1 MQPGPPPVLRVGN
14 AELGLKR
21 RQDPSMAARRE
32 TRCKTMRILWLLLV
46 LLQLHHA
53 HSASKGVT
61 ASLKAKWPQ
70 TPLLLETSEFISESG
85 DERFWQFVDT
95 VKELTVY
102 KQGESVRSYYNLI
115 VRKASQFLSGL
126 QVSLLKLALSLR
138 AYSPAVHA
146 FQQIASDEPP
156 PEACSAF
163 VSVHGQHACSTKEM
177 KKLLKAA
184 AGRPKPYLYKND
196 HKYPGANG
204 TDLPVVILYAEIGTK
219 KFNTFHK
226 VLSERAEE
234 GKLVY
239 VLRHFVADTKKQ
251 NMLLSGYGVE
261 LAIKSTE
268 YKAVDDTQ
276 VKDAKSSTTYEED
289 DTDEVQGFLFGKL
302 KESHP
307 ELREQLGELKRHLLE
322 STNDMAP
329 LKVWELQDLSFQAAA
344 RIMSVPKFDAL
355 KLMRDLSQNFPSR
368 ARSLTRVAVNQD
380 MRKEIEENQKRLSET
395 LGIHPGDAS
404 LFINGI
410 HIDLDLHNP
419 FSILDVIRG
428 EAKLLEGLHNLG
440 IRGTSMSKFLR
451 LPVTTV
457 EDSYALDIRHS
468 AIMWINDIERDSTYR
483 DWPSSLQELLRAT
496 FPGVIRQIRRNFFNL
511 VLFLDPVQEDSI
523 ELVKLAELF
532 YKHKIPLRIGF
543 VFVVNT
549 DDKVDGNE
557 DAGVAF
563 FRVLNYIAEEYDMT
577 QAFLSMVSMYNRV
590 DVGDS
595 LSVHAVTAYLKK
607 KFPKANADRIL
618 GEDSDYDDKRK
629 AGGVFYRKSGLGAL
643 PVALFNG
650 VLLSSEEMD
659 PDELETILLQRIMD
673 TTNFF
678 QRAVFM
684 GQISEGMDVVDFL
697 MDQANVV
704 PRINPV
710 VLSPDRRYLDFTASP
725 VADDWDDSTMFSFLD
740 SKDKTAVVS
749 KRMKY
754 LTKHEEEMVYGVTIW
769 IIADIEQAPGRQML
783 LNALKHMKSS
793 SSSSRVGVINNP
805 SSEPTE
811 DNSSLYRAIWAS
823 FLTQTTKNTL
833 DFTLK
838 LLKEE
843 TVQLLTRGTKIKDL
857 LLQGMDQ
864 DAFEKKFNT
873 LEVNFLHS
881 QQRFCQEVMKLK
893 AGQRA
898 VVSNGR
904 ILGPFAEEEDFSVDD
919 FYLLEKITLSTSAE
933 KIKAKV
939 KQMNLTPKKACDL
952 IMKVDALLAA
962 APKGEPRKDI
972 RFMKDKHSVLH
983 LAPREDEVFYDA
995 VAVVDPLTRE
1005 AQKLAPL
1012 LIVLGQVV
1020 NMRVQVF
1027 MNCRAKLSEMP
1038 LKSFYRFV
1046 MEAEVSFLGNDTM
1059 SPGPVARFTEI
1070 PESPLLT
1077 LNMITP
1083 ESWMVEAVR
1092 SQHDLDNI
1100 HLQEVSGVVNAEY
1113 ELEYLLLEGHCFD
1126 LSTGQPPRGLQFTL
1140 GMKQDPLMQDTIVM
1154 ANLGYFQLKANP
1166 GAWILRL
1173 RKGRSEDIYQI
1184 QAHDGTDS
1192 PPDAGDVIVVLNSF
1206 HSKIIKV
1213 RVQKKPD
1220 KLNEDLL
1227 SETTESKGLWD
1238 SITSVWSTL
1247 ERSLTGG
1254 SSVEEAEKK
1263 KEDVLNIF
1271 SVASGHLYER
1281 FLRIMMLSVLQ
1292 HTKTPVKFWFLK
1304 NYLSPS
1310 FKEFIPYM
1318 AEAYG
1323 FQYEL
1328 VQYKWP
1334 RWLHQQTEKQRII
1347 WGYKILFLDVLFPLA
1362 VDKIIFVDA
1371 DQIVRA
1377 DLKELRDLDLEGAPY
1392 GYTPFCDS
1400 RREMEGY
1407 RFWKMGY
1414 WASHLGHRKY
1424 HISALYVVDLKKFRK
1439 IAAGDRLRG
1448 QYQALSQDPNSL
1460 SNLDQDLP
1468 NNMIHQV
1475 AIKSLPQEWLWCET
1489 WCDDASKPTAK
1500 TIDLCNN
1507 PKTKE
1512 PKLSAA
1518 VRIVPEWSSYDNKI
1532 KQLLKRVQ
1540 NQKGDASHTGP
1551 SPSPAQSAD
1560 TQQRDEL

>member
-1 MQPGPPPVLRVGN
+1 MYL
-14 AELGLKR
+14 LF
-21 RQDPSMAARRE
+21 
-32 TRCKTMRILWLLLV
+32 CKSC
-46 LLQLHHA
+46 QFFH
-53 HSASKGVT
+53 
-61 ASLKAKWPQ
+61 
-70 TPLLLETSEFISESG
+70 SEFIRED
-85 DERFWQFVDT
+85 DEEKFWKFVDT

-102 KQGESVRSYYNLI
+102 KNGESVRSYYNLI
-115 VRKASQFLSGL
+115 IKKAGQFLTDL
-126 QVSLLKLALSLR
+126 QVNLLKLSLSLR

-146 FQQIASDEPP
+146 FQQIARDEPP
-156 PEACSAF
+156 PDGCAAF
-163 VSVHGQHACSTKEM
+163 VVVHGQNACSTKDM
-177 KKLLKAA
+177 KKLLKTA
-184 AGRPKPYLYKND
+184 AGRPRPYLYKSD
-196 HKYPGANG
+196 HQYPGVNG
-204 TDLPVVILYAEIGTK
+204 TDLPVAVLYAEIGTK
-219 KFNTFHK
+219 EFNTFHK
-226 VLSERAEE
+226 VLSERAQD
-234 GKLVY
+234 GKLIY
-239 VLRHFVADTKKQ
+239 VLRHFEQKNEK
-251 NMLLSGYGVE
+251 MLLSGYGVE

-276 VKDAKSSTTYEED
+276 VKGIIQCQIAFCVT
-289 DTDEVQGFLFGKL
+289 EVK
-302 KESHP
+302 SHP
-307 ELREQLGELKRHLLE
+307 ELQEELGELRKHLLE
-322 STNDMAP
+322 STNDMTP
-329 LKVWELQDLSFQAAA
+329 LKVWELQDLSFQAASL
-344 RIMSVPKFDAL
+344 IMTVSKFDSL
-355 KLMRDLSQNFPSR
+355 KLMQDLSQNFPSR

-380 MRKEIEENQKRLSET
+380 MKKEIEENQKRLSESM
-395 LGIHPGDAS
+395 GIHPGDAG

-410 HIDLDLHNP
+410 HVDLDLHNP
-419 FSILDVIRG
+419 FSILDILRT
-428 EAKLLEGLHNLG
+428 EAKILQGLHNLG
-440 IRGTSMSKFLR
+440 IRGSSISKFLH
-451 LPVTTV
+451 LPSSTTL
-457 EDSYALDIRHS
+457 EDGYALDIRHTS
-468 AIMWINDIERDSTYR
+468 IMWVNDIEKDSMYR
-483 DWPSSLQELLRAT
+483 HWPSSLQELLRAT
-496 FPGVIRQIRRNFFNL
+496 FPGVIRQIRRNFYNL
-511 VLFLDPVQEDSI
+511 VLFLDPVQEESI

-532 YKHKIPLRIGF
+532 YKHNIPLRIGF
-543 VFVVNT
+543 VLVVSA
-549 DDKVDGNE
+549 DDKVDGYL
-557 DAGVAF
+557 DAGVAL
-563 FRVLNYIAEEYDMT
+563 FRLLNYISEEYDEA
-577 QAFLSMVSMYNRV
+577 QAFTSMVSV
-590 DVGDS
+590 KVGET
-595 LSVHAVTAYLKK
+595 LSVDTVTAYLKK
-607 KFPKANADRIL
+607 KFPKANAARIL
-618 GEDSDYDDKRK
+618 GVDSSYDDNRK
-629 AGGVFYRKSGLGAL
+629 AGGGFYRKSGLGAL
-643 PVALFNG
+643 PVGLFNG
-650 VLLSSEEMD
+650 VPLSSEEMD
-659 PDELETILLQRIMD
+659 PEELETVLLQKIME

-678 QRAVFM
+678 QRAAFM
-684 GQISEGMDVVDFL
+684 ITESVDVVDFL
-697 MDQANVV
+697 MEQANVV
-704 PRINPV
+704 PRINPLI
-710 VLSPDRRYLDFTASP
+710 LSSERRYLDFTSSP
-725 VADDWDDSTMFSFLD
+725 VADDWDDTTVFSYLD
-740 SKDKTAVVS
+740 SRDKTAVVS

-754 LTKHEEEMVYGVTIW
+754 FIRDGEAWTVW
-769 IIADIEQAPGRQML
+769 IVADIEQPPGRQL
-783 LNALKHMKSS
+783 LRNALKHMKSS
-793 SSSSRVGVINNP
+793 SSSCRVGVINNP
-805 SSEPTE
+805 SGKPTE

-823 FLTQTTKNTL
+823 LLTQSSKNTL

-843 TVQLLTRGTKIKDL
+843 NVELLKQGTKIKHL
-857 LLQGMDQ
+857 LKQGMGH

-873 LEVNFLHS
+873 MEVDFLHS
-881 QQRFCQEVMKLK
+881 QQKYCKEVLKLK

-904 ILGPFAEEEDFSVDD
+904 ILSLLDEEEEFSVED
-919 FYLLEKITLSTSAE
+919 FHLLEKITLRTSAE
-933 KIKAKV
+933 KIKSKI
-939 KQMNLTPKKACDL
+939 KQMNLNAEKANDL
-952 IMKVDALLAA
+952 IMKVDALLTSS
-962 APKGEPRKDI
+962 PKGEARKDVKLL
-972 RFMKDKHSVLH
+972 KDKHSVLQ
-983 LAPREDEVFYDA
+983 LAQREDEVFYDV
-995 VAVVDPLTRE
+995 VAIVDPLTRD

-1012 LIVLGQVV
+1012 LVVLGQVV
-1020 NMRVQVF
+1020 NMKVQVF

-1038 LKSFYRFV
+1038 LKSFYQYV
-1046 MEAEVSFLGNDTM
+1046 LEPDVSFFGNNSL

-1083 ESWMVEAVR
+1083 ESWMVEAV
-1092 SQHDLDNI
+1092 SSPYDLDNI
-1100 HLQEVSGVVNAEY
+1100 HLQEISGVVNAEY

-1140 GMKQDPLMQDTIVM
+1140 GMRQEPLMHDTIVM

-1173 RKGRSEDIYQI
+1173 REGRSEDLYQI

-1192 PPDAGDVIVVLNSF
+1192 PLDAGDVIVVLNSF

-1227 SETTESKGLWD
+1227 SEGTESKGLWD
-1238 SITSVWSTL
+1238 SITSVD
-1247 ERSLTGG
+1247 EDD
-1254 SSVEEAEKK
+1254 KK
-1263 KEDVLNIF
+1263 KDVLNIF

-1310 FKEFIPYM
+1310 FKDTISHM
-1318 AEAYG
+1318 AKAYG

-1377 DLKELRDLDLEGAPY
+1377 DIKELGDLDLEGAPY

-1400 RREMEGY
+1400 RKEMEGY
-1407 RFWKMGY
+1407 RFWKTGY
-1414 WASHLGHRKY
+1414 WASHLGQRKY

-1489 WCDDASKPTAK
+1489 WCDDRSKAAAK

-1518 VRIVPEWSSYDNKI
+1518 VRIVPEWSKYDNEI
-1532 KQLLKRVQ
+1532 KQFLKQVKEKITEGRLSSSPSSPQ
-1540 NQKGDASHTGP
+1540 HTGK
-1551 SPSPAQSAD
+1551 
-1560 TQQRDEL
+1560 T

>member
-1 MQPGPPPVLRVGN
+1 
-14 AELGLKR
+14 
-21 RQDPSMAARRE
+21 
-32 TRCKTMRILWLLLV
+32 
-46 LLQLHHA
+46 
-53 HSASKGVT
+53 
-61 ASLKAKWPQ
+61 
-70 TPLLLETSEFISESG
+70 
-85 DERFWQFVDT
+85 
-95 VKELTVY
+95 
-102 KQGESVRSYYNLI
+102 YNLI
-115 VRKASQFLSGL
+115 VKKAGQFLTDL
-126 QVSLLKLALSLR
+126 QVNLLKLSLSLR

-156 PEACSAF
+156 PDGCTAF
-163 VSVHGQHACSTKEM
+163 VVVHGQNACSTKDM
-177 KKLLKAA
+177 KKLLKTAA
-184 AGRPKPYLYKND
+184 SRPRPYLYKSD
-196 HKYPGANG
+196 HQYPGVNG
-204 TDLPVVILYAEIGTK
+204 TDLPVAVLYAEIGTK
-219 KFNTFHK
+219 EFNTFHK
-226 VLSERAEE
+226 VLSERAQE

-239 VLRHFVADTKKQ
+239 VLRHFVSETKNEK
-251 NMLLSGYGVE
+251 MLLSGYGVE

-276 VKDAKSSTTYEED
+276 VKVTTDNED
-289 DTDEVQGFLFGKL
+289 ENDEVQGFLFGKL
-302 KESHP
+302 KKSHP
-307 ELREQLGELKRHLLE
+307 DLQEELGELRKHLLE
-322 STNDMAP
+322 STNDMTP
-329 LKVWELQDLSFQAAA
+329 LKVWELQDLSFQAAS
-344 RIMSVPKFDAL
+344 RIMTVPKFDSL
-355 KLMRDLSQNFPSR
+355 KLMQDLSQNFPSK

-380 MRKEIEENQKRLSET
+380 MRKEIEDNQKSM
-395 LGIHPGDAS
+395 GIQPGDAG

-410 HIDLDLHNP
+410 HVDLDIHNA
-419 FSILDVIRG
+419 FSILDILRT
-428 EAKLLEGLHNLG
+428 EAKILEGLHNLG
-440 IRGTSMSKFLR
+440 IKGSSVSKFLH
-451 LPVTTV
+451 LPSSTTV

-468 AIMWINDIERDSTYR
+468 SIMWANDIEKDSMYR
-483 DWPSSLQELLRAT
+483 HWPSSVQELLRAT
-496 FPGVIRQIRRNFFNL
+496 FPGVIRQIRRNFYNL
-511 VLFLDPVQEDSI
+511 VSQLLCAHYLICIYVS
-523 ELVKLAELF
+523 VS
-532 YKHKIPLRIGF
+532 LRIGF
-543 VFVVNT
+543 VLVVSA
-549 DDKVDGNE
+549 DDKVDGYL
-557 DAGVAF
+557 DAGVAL
-563 FRVLNYIAEEYDMT
+563 FRLLNYISEEYDEA
-577 QAFLSMVSMYNRV
+577 QAFTSMVSVYNRV
-590 DVGDS
+590 EVGET
-595 LSVHAVTAYLKK
+595 LSVDTVTAYLKK
-607 KFPKANADRIL
+607 KFKKANADRIL
-618 GEDSDYDDKRK
+618 GVDSSYDENRK
-629 AGGVFYRKSGLGAL
+629 VMLLHSSTSGLGAL
-643 PVALFNG
+643 PVGLFNG
-650 VLLSSEEMD
+650 IPLSSEEMD
-659 PDELETILLQRIMD
+659 PEELETVLLQKIME

-684 GQISEGMDVVDFL
+684 GQITESVDVVDFL
-697 MDQANVV
+697 MEQANVV
-704 PRINPV
+704 PRINPLI
-710 VLSPDRRYLDFTASP
+710 LSSERRYLDFTSSP
-725 VADDWDDSTMFSFLD
+725 GITFFTSSV
-740 SKDKTAVVS
+740 
-749 KRMKY
+749 
-754 LTKHEEEMVYGVTIW
+754 EEEVLYGVTMW
-769 IIADIEQAPGRQML
+769 IVADIEQPSGRQL
-783 LNALKHMKSS
+783 LRNALKHMKSS
-793 SSSSRVGVINNP
+793 SSNCRVGVINNP
-805 SSEPTE
+805 SGKPTE
-811 DNSSLYRAIWAS
+811 DNSALYRAVWAS
-823 FLTQTTKNTL
+823 LLTQSSKNML
-833 DFTLK
+833 DFSLK

-843 TVQLLTRGTKIKDL
+843 NVELLKQDSKDPVCIL
-857 LLQGMDQ
+857 YIYIGMDH

-873 LEVNFLHS
+873 MEVDFLHS
-881 QQRFCQEVMKLK
+881 QQKYCKEVLKLK

-904 ILGPFAEEEDFSVDD
+904 VLSLLDEEEEFSVED
-919 FYLLEKITLSTSAE
+919 FHLLEKITLRTSAE
-933 KIKAKV
+933 KIKSKI
-939 KQMNLTPKKACDL
+939 KQMNLNAQKYALFLLVTPN
-952 IMKVDALLAA
+952 
-962 APKGEPRKDI
+962 
-972 RFMKDKHSVLH
+972 
-983 LAPREDEVFYDA
+983 EVFYDV
-995 VAVVDPLTRE
+995 VAIVDPLTRD

-1012 LIVLGQVV
+1012 LVVLGQVV
-1020 NMRVQVF
+1020 NMKVQVF

-1038 LKSFYRFV
+1038 LKSFYQYVLEPDVTF
-1046 MEAEVSFLGNDTM
+1046 FGNNSL

-1092 SQHDLDNI
+1092 SPYDLDNI

-1140 GMKQDPLMQDTIVM
+1140 GMRQEPLMHDTIVM

-1173 RKGRSEDIYQI
+1173 REGRSEDIYQI

-1192 PPDAGDVIVVLNSF
+1192 PVDAGDVIVVLNSF

-1227 SETTESKGLWD
+1227 SEGTESKGLWD
-1238 SITSVWSTL
+1238 SITSVD
-1247 ERSLTGG
+1247 GDD
-1254 SSVEEAEKK
+1254 KK
-1263 KEDVLNIF
+1263 KDVLNIF

-1281 FLRIMMLSVLQ
+1281 FLRIMTLSVLQ

-1310 FKEFIPYM
+1310 FKDTISHM
-1318 AEAYG
+1318 AKAYG

-1400 RREMEGY
+1400 RKEMEGY
-1407 RFWKMGY
+1407 RFWKTGY
-1414 WASHLGHRKY
+1414 WASHLAHRKY

-1489 WCDDASKPTAK
+1489 WCDDNSKTTAK

-1518 VRIVPEWSSYDNKI
+1518 VRIVPEWSKYDNEI
-1532 KQLLKRVQ
+1532 KQFLTRVKE
-1540 NQKGDASHTGP
+1540 QKEEITEGRSSSSTQHTGK
-1551 SPSPAQSAD
+1551 
-1560 TQQRDEL
+1560 T

>member
-1 MQPGPPPVLRVGN
+1 IM
-14 AELGLKR
+14 K
-21 RQDPSMAARRE
+21 
-32 TRCKTMRILWLLLV
+32 ILWLLLI
-46 LLQLHHA
+46 LTQFHHA

-70 TPLLLETSEFISESG
+70 TPLLLETSEFICESG
-85 DERFWQFVDT
+85 EEKFWPFVDT
-95 VKELTVY
+95 
-102 KQGESVRSYYNLI
+102 QIFIHPSESVRSYYNLI
-115 VRKASQFLSGL
+115 VKKAGQFLTDL
-126 QVSLLKLALSLR
+126 QVSLLKLSLSLR
-138 AYSPAVHA
+138 AYSPTVHT
-146 FQQIASDEPP
+146 FLQIASDEPP

-163 VSVHGQHACSTKEM
+163 VSVHGQLTCSTKDM
-177 KKLLKAA
+177 KKLLKTAT
-184 AGRPKPYLYKND
+184 GRPKPYLYKND

-204 TDLPVVILYAEIGTK
+204 TDLPVVILYAKIGTK

-234 GKLVY
+234 GKLIY
-239 VLRHFVADTKKQ
+239 VLRHYVAEPKKQ
-251 NMLLSGYGVE
+251 NILLSGYGVE

-276 VKDAKSSTTYEED
+276 VKGTYYSKSSTTDEED

-302 KESHP
+302 KKSYP
-307 ELREQLGELKRHLLE
+307 DLQGQLGDLRRHLLE

-344 RIMSVPKFDAL
+344 RIMSVPKFDSL

-368 ARSLTRVAVNQD
+368 
-380 MRKEIEENQKRLSET
+380 RLSESM
-395 LGIHPGDAS
+395 GIHPGDSS

-410 HIDLDLHNP
+410 HIDLDLHNA
-419 FSILDVIRG
+419 FSILDIIRG

-451 LPVTTV
+451 MPVTTV
-457 EDSYALDIRHS
+457 EESYALDIRHS
-468 AIMWINDIERDSTYR
+468 AIMWINDIESDSTYR
-483 DWPSSLQELLRAT
+483 TWPSSLQELLRAT

-511 VLFLDPVQEDSI
+511 VLFFDPAQEESI

-549 DDKVDGNE
+549 EDKVNGFE

-563 FRVLNYIAEEYDMT
+563 FRLWNYIAEEYDVT
-577 QAFLSMVSMYNRV
+577 QAFLSMMYNRV

-595 LSVHAVTAYLKK
+595 LSVETVTAYLKK
-607 KFPKANADRIL
+607 KFPKANTAKIL
-618 GEDSDYDDKRK
+618 GVESSYDDKRK
-629 AGGVFYRKSGLGAL
+629 AGAVFYRKSGLGAL

-650 VLLSSEEMD
+650 IPLSSEEMD

-684 GQISEGMDVVDFL
+684 GQISEGLDVVDFL
-697 MDQANVV
+697 MEQSNVV

-710 VLSPDRRYLDFTASP
+710 ILSPERRYLDFTASP

-754 LTKHEEEMVYGVTIW
+754 LTKHGECISCT
-769 IIADIEQAPGRQML
+769 QAQT
-783 LNALKHMKSS
+783 KSFVS
-793 SSSSRVGVINNP
+793 NSRVGVINNP
-805 SSEPTE
+805 GGTPSE
-811 DNSSLYRAIWAS
+811 DNSSLYKAIWAS
-823 FLTQTTKNTL
+823 FLTQTSKNTL

-838 LLKEE
+838 LLKED
-843 TVQLLTRGTKIKDL
+843 T
-857 LLQGMDQ
+857 
-864 DAFEKKFNT
+864 KFNT
-873 LEVNFLHS
+873 LEVDFLRS
-881 QQRFCQEVMKLK
+881 QQRFCQEVLKLK

-904 ILGPFAEEEDFSVDD
+904 ILGPFTEDEEFSADD
-919 FYLLEKITLSTSAE
+919 FHLLEKITLSTSAE

-939 KQMNLTPKKACDL
+939 KQMNLAPKNSDL
-952 IMKVDALLAA
+952 IMKVDALLSA
-962 APKGEPRKDI
+962 APKGEARKDI
-972 RFMKDKHSVLH
+972 KFVKDKHSVLH
-983 LAPREDEVFYDA
+983 LAAREDEVFYDV
-995 VAVVDPLTRE
+995 VAIVDPLTRD

-1012 LIVLGQVV
+1012 LSVINVSYKRNTHCISCV
-1020 NMRVQVF
+1020 
-1027 MNCRAKLSEMP
+1027 AKYTLSF
-1038 LKSFYRFV
+1038 LQCVSGSFYRFV

-1059 SPGPVARFTEI
+1059 STGPVARFTEI

-1092 SQHDLDNI
+1092 SPHDLDNI

-1126 LSTGQPPRGLQFTL
+1126 MSSGQPPRGLQFTL

-1192 PPDAGDVIVVLNSF
+1192 PADAEDVIVVLNSF

-1227 SETTESKGLWD
+1227 SEATESKGLWD
-1238 SITSVWSTL
+1238 SITS
-1247 ERSLTGG
+1247 LTGS
-1254 SSVEEAEKK
+1254 SSVEEGDKK

-1281 FLRIMMLSVLQ
+1281 FLRIMMLSVLR

-1310 FKEFIPYM
+1310 FKETIPHM

-1347 WGYKILFLDVLFPLA
+1347 WGHKILFLDVLFPLA

-1377 DLKELRDLDLEGAPY
+1377 DLKELRELDLEGAPY

-1407 RFWKMGY
+1407 RFWKTGY
-1414 WASHLGHRKY
+1414 WASHLAHRKY

-1489 WCDDASKPTAK
+1489 WCDDSSKPTAK

-1518 VRIVPEWSSYDNKI
+1518 VRIVPEWTSYDSEI

-1540 NQKGDASHTGP
+1540 EQKPEASNTGP
-1551 SPSPAQSAD
+1551 SQ
-1560 TQQRDEL
+1560 TQTKHTGECFFFIYFSSQVIYTMITWGEGCTYIL

>member
-1 MQPGPPPVLRVGN
+1 MRVVFVV
-14 AELGLKR
+14 
-21 RQDPSMAARRE
+21 
-32 TRCKTMRILWLLLV
+32 LV
-46 LLQLHHA
+46 LLRVQHV
-53 HSASKGVT
+53 HSASKGVV
-61 ASLKAKWPQ
+61 ASLQAKWSM
-70 TPLLLETSEFISESG
+70 TPLLLETSEFIREDG
-85 DERFWQFVDT
+85 EEKFWQFVDT

-102 KQGESVRSYYNLI
+102 KNGESVRSYYDLTI
-115 VRKASQFLSGL
+115 KKAGQFLTDL
-126 QVSLLKLALSLR
+126 QVNLLKLSLSLR

-156 PEACSAF
+156 PDGCAAF
-163 VSVHGQHACSTKEM
+163 VAVHGQNACSTKEM
-177 KKLLKAA
+177 KKLLKTA
-184 AGRPKPYLYKND
+184 AGRPKPYLYKSD
-196 HKYPGANG
+196 HQYPGGNG
-204 TDLPVVILYAEIGTK
+204 TDLPVAVLYAEIGTK
-219 KFNTFHK
+219 EFNTFHK
-226 VLSERAEE
+226 VLSERAQE

-239 VLRHFVADTKKQ
+239 VLRHFVSELKNKK
-251 NMLLSGYGVE
+251 MLLSGYGVE

-276 VKDAKSSTTYEED
+276 VKESKSVTTDNED
-289 DTDEVQGFLFGKL
+289 ENDEVQGFLFGKL
-302 KESHP
+302 KKSHP
-307 ELREQLGELKRHLLE
+307 ELQEELGELRKHLLE
-322 STNDMAP
+322 STNDMTP
-329 LKVWELQDLSFQAAA
+329 LKVWELQDLSFQAAS
-344 RIMSVPKFDAL
+344 RIMTVPKFDSL
-355 KLMRDLSQNFPSR
+355 KLMQDLSQNFPSR

-380 MRKEIEENQKRLSET
+380 MKKEIEDNQKRLSDSM
-395 LGIHPGDAS
+395 GIHPGDAS

-410 HIDLDLHNP
+410 HVDLDIHNP
-419 FSILDVIRG
+419 FSILDILRT
-428 EAKLLEGLHNLG
+428 EAKILEGLHNLG
-440 IRGTSMSKFLR
+440 IRGSTISKFLH
-451 LPVTTV
+451 LPSSTTV

-468 AIMWINDIERDSTYR
+468 SIMWVNDIEKDSMYR
-483 DWPSSLQELLRAT
+483 HWPSSLQELLRAT
-496 FPGVIRQIRRNFFNL
+496 FPGVIRQIRRNFYNL
-511 VLFLDPVQEDSI
+511 VLFLDPTQEESI

-532 YKHKIPLRIGF
+532 YKHNIPLRIGF
-543 VFVVNT
+543 VLVVST
-549 DDKVDGNE
+549 DDKVDGYL
-557 DAGVAF
+557 DAGVAL
-563 FRVLNYIAEEYDMT
+563 FRLLNYISEEYDEA
-577 QAFLSMVSMYNRV
+577 QAFTSMVSIYNRV
-590 DVGDS
+590 EVGET
-595 LSVHAVTAYLKK
+595 LSVDTVTAYLKK
-607 KFPKANADRIL
+607 KFPKANAARIL
-618 GEDSDYDDKRK
+618 GVDSSYDDNRK
-629 AGGVFYRKSGLGAL
+629 AGGGFYRKSGLGAL
-643 PVALFNG
+643 PVGLFNG
-650 VLLSSEEMD
+650 VPLSSEEID
-659 PDELETILLQRIMD
+659 PEELETVLLQKIME

-684 GQISEGMDVVDFL
+684 GQITESVDVVDFL
-697 MDQANVV
+697 MEQSNVV
-704 PRINPV
+704 PRINPLI
-710 VLSPDRRYLDFTASP
+710 LSSERRYLDFTSSP
-725 VADDWDDSTMFSFLD
+725 VADDWDDTSMFSYLD
-740 SKDKTAVVS
+740 SRDKTAVVS
-749 KRMKY
+749 KKMKY
-754 LTKHEEEMVYGVTIW
+754 FIKDEEEVVFSVTVW
-769 IIADIEQAPGRQML
+769 IVADIEQPSGRQL
-783 LNALKHMKSS
+783 LRNALKHMKSS
-793 SSSSRVGVINNP
+793 SSSCRVGVINNP
-805 SSEPTE
+805 SGKPTE
-811 DNSSLYRAIWAS
+811 DNSGLYRAIWAS
-823 FLTQTTKNTL
+823 LLTQSSKNTL

-843 TVQLLTRGTKIKDL
+843 NVELLKQGTKIKHL
-857 LLQGMDQ
+857 LKQGMDL

-873 LEVNFLHS
+873 MELDFLHS
-881 QQRFCQEVMKLK
+881 QQKYCKEVLKLK

-904 ILGPFAEEEDFSVDD
+904 ILSLLDEEEEFSVED
-919 FYLLEKITLSTSAE
+919 FHLLEKITLRTSAE
-933 KIKAKV
+933 KIKSKI
-939 KQMNLTPKKACDL
+939 KQMNLNAQKASDL
-952 IMKVDALLAA
+952 IMKVDALLTAS
-962 APKGEPRKDI
+962 PKGEARKDVK
-972 RFMKDKHSVLH
+972 FLKDKHSVLQ
-983 LAPREDEVFYDA
+983 LAQREDEVFYDV
-995 VAVVDPLTRE
+995 VAIVDPLTRD

-1012 LIVLGQVV
+1012 LAVLGQVV
-1020 NMRVQVF
+1020 NMKVQVF

-1038 LKSFYRFV
+1038 LKSFYRYV
-1046 MEAEVSFLGNDTM
+1046 LEPDVSFFGNNSI
-1059 SPGPVARFTEI
+1059 SPGPMARFTEI

-1092 SQHDLDNI
+1092 SPYDLDNI

-1140 GMKQDPLMQDTIVM
+1140 GMRQEPLMHDTIVM

-1173 RKGRSEDIYQI
+1173 REGRSEDIYQI

-1192 PPDAGDVIVVLNSF
+1192 PVDAGDVIVVLNSF

-1227 SETTESKGLWD
+1227 SEGTESKGLWD
-1238 SITSVWSTL
+1238 SITSVWSSL
-1247 ERSLTGG
+1247 EKSFAGG
-1254 SSVEEAEKK
+1254 QSVNEDDKK
-1263 KEDVLNIF
+1263 KDVLNIF

-1310 FKEFIPYM
+1310 FKDTISHM
-1318 AEAYG
+1318 AKAYG

-1347 WGYKILFLDVLFPLA
+1347 WGHKILFLDVLFPLA

-1400 RREMEGY
+1400 RKEMEGY
-1407 RFWKMGY
+1407 RFWKTGY
-1414 WASHLGHRKY
+1414 WASHLGYRKY

-1489 WCDDASKPTAK
+1489 WCDDNSKVTAK

-1518 VRIVPEWSSYDNKI
+1518 VRIVPEWSKYDNEI
-1532 KQLLKRVQ
+1532 KQFLKQLKEKITEGRLSSSSSSSSSSSQ
-1540 NQKGDASHTGP
+1540 HTG
-1551 SPSPAQSAD
+1551 
-1560 TQQRDEL
+1560 TQRDEL

>member
-1 MQPGPPPVLRVGN
+1 MRVVF
-14 AELGLKR
+14 LV
-21 RQDPSMAARRE
+21 
-32 TRCKTMRILWLLLV
+32 LV
-46 LLQLHHA
+46 LLRFQYVQ
-53 HSASKGVT
+53 SASKGVI
-61 ASLKAKWPQ
+61 ASLQAKWAM
-70 TPLLLETSEFISESG
+70 TPLLLETSEFIREDG
-85 DERFWQFVDT
+85 DEKFWQFVDT

-102 KQGESVRSYYNLI
+102 RNGESVRSYYNLI
-115 VRKASQFLSGL
+115 IKKAGQFLTDL
-126 QVSLLKLALSLR
+126 QVNLLKLSLSLR
-138 AYSPAVHA
+138 TYSPAVHA
-146 FQQIASDEPP
+146 FQQIANDEPP
-156 PEACSAF
+156 LDGCSAF
-163 VSVHGQHACSTKEM
+163 TVVHGQKACSTKDM
-177 KKLLKAA
+177 KKLLKTA
-184 AGRPKPYLYKND
+184 AGRPRPYLYKSD
-196 HKYPGANG
+196 HQYPGVNG
-204 TDLPVVILYAEIGTK
+204 TDLPVAVLYAEIGTK
-219 KFNTFHK
+219 EFNTFHK
-226 VLSERAEE
+226 VLSERAQE
-234 GKLVY
+234 GKLIY
-239 VLRHFVADTKKQ
+239 VLRHFVSEPK
-251 NMLLSGYGVE
+251 NERMLLSGYGVE

-276 VKDAKSSTTYEED
+276 VKESKSVTSDNED
-289 DTDEVQGFLFGKL
+289 ENDEVQGFLFGKL
-302 KESHP
+302 KKSHP
-307 ELREQLGELKRHLLE
+307 ELQEELGELRKHLLE
-322 STNDMAP
+322 STNDMTP
-329 LKVWELQDLSFQAAA
+329 LKVWELQDLSFQAAS
-344 RIMSVPKFDAL
+344 RIMTVPKFDSL
-355 KLMRDLSQNFPSR
+355 KLMQDLSQNFPSR
-368 ARSLTRVAVNQD
+368 ARSLTRVAVNQN
-380 MRKEIEENQKRLSET
+380 MKKEIEDNQKRLSESM
-395 LGIHPGDAS
+395 GIHPGDAS

-410 HIDLDLHNP
+410 HVDLDIHNP
-419 FSILDVIRG
+419 FSILDILRG
-428 EAKLLEGLHNLG
+428 EAKILEGLHNLG
-440 IRGTSMSKFLR
+440 IRGSSISKFLHI
-451 LPVTTV
+451 PTSTTV

-468 AIMWINDIERDSTYR
+468 SIMWVNDIEKDSMYR
-483 DWPSSLQELLRAT
+483 HWPSSVQELLRAT

-511 VLFLDPVQEDSI
+511 VLFLDPTQEESI

-532 YKHKIPLRIGF
+532 YKHNIPLRIGF
-543 VFVVNT
+543 VMVVSA
-549 DDKVDGNE
+549 DDKVDGYL
-557 DAGVAF
+557 DAGVAL
-563 FRVLNYIAEEYDMT
+563 FRLLNYISEEYDET
-577 QAFLSMVSMYNRV
+577 QAFTSMVSIYNRV
-590 DVGDS
+590 EVGET
-595 LSVHAVTAYLKK
+595 LSVDTITAYLKK
-607 KFPKANADRIL
+607 KFPKANAARIL
-618 GEDSDYDDKRK
+618 GVDSNYDDNRK

-643 PVALFNG
+643 PVGLFNG
-650 VLLSSEEMD
+650 VPLSSEEMD
-659 PDELETILLQRIMD
+659 PEELETVLLQRIME

-678 QRAVFM
+678 QRSVFM
-684 GQISEGMDVVDFL
+684 GQLTESVDVVDFL
-697 MDQANVV
+697 MEQANVV
-704 PRINPV
+704 PRINP
-710 VLSPDRRYLDFTASP
+710 LILNSERRYLDFTASP
-725 VADDWDDSTMFSFLD
+725 VADDWDDTTMFSYLD
-740 SKDKTAVVS
+740 SRDKTAVVS

-754 LTKHEEEMVYGVTIW
+754 FTRDEEEVLYGVTVW
-769 IIADIEQAPGRQML
+769 IVADIEHLSGRQL
-783 LNALKHMKSS
+783 LRNALKHMKSS
-793 SSSSRVGVINNP
+793 SSSCRIGVINNP
-805 SSEPTE
+805 SGKPME
-811 DNSSLYRAIWAS
+811 DNSGLYRAIWAS
-823 FLTQTTKNTL
+823 LLTQSIKNTL

-843 TVQLLTRGTKIKDL
+843 NVELLKQGTKIKHL
-857 LLQGMDQ
+857 LKQGMDH

-873 LEVNFLHS
+873 MEVHFLHS
-881 QQRFCQEVMKLK
+881 QQKYCKEVLKLK
-893 AGQRA
+893 AGQGA

-904 ILGPFAEEEDFSVDD
+904 ILGLLDEEEFSVED
-919 FYLLEKITLSTSAE
+919 FHLLEKITLQSSAE
-933 KIKAKV
+933 KIKSKI
-939 KQMNLTPKKACDL
+939 KQMNLNSQKASDL
-952 IMKVDALLAA
+952 IMKVDALLSAS
-962 APKGEPRKDI
+962 PKGEARKDI
-972 RFMKDKHSVLH
+972 KFLKDKHSVLQ
-983 LAPREDEVFYDA
+983 LAQREDEVFYDV
-995 VAVVDPLTRE
+995 VAIVDPLTRD

-1012 LIVLGQVV
+1012 LAVLGQVV
-1020 NMRVQVF
+1020 NMKVQVF

-1038 LKSFYRFV
+1038 LKSFYRYV
-1046 MEAEVSFLGNDTM
+1046 LEPDVSFFGNNSL

-1092 SQHDLDNI
+1092 SPYDLDNI
-1100 HLQEVSGVVNAEY
+1100 HLQEISSVVNAEY

-1140 GMKQDPLMQDTIVM
+1140 GMRQEPLMHDTIVM

-1173 RKGRSEDIYQI
+1173 REGRSEDIYQI

-1192 PPDAGDVIVVLNSF
+1192 PADAGDVIVVLNSF

-1227 SETTESKGLWD
+1227 SEETESKGIWD
-1238 SITSVWSTL
+1238 SITSVWSSL
-1247 ERSLTGG
+1247 EKSFAGG
-1254 SSVEEAEKK
+1254 PSVDDGDKK
-1263 KEDVLNIF
+1263 KDVLNIF

-1292 HTKTPVKFWFLK
+1292 HTATPVKFWFLK

-1310 FKEFIPYM
+1310 FKDTISHM
-1318 AEAYG
+1318 AKAYG

-1400 RREMEGY
+1400 RKEMEGY
-1407 RFWKMGY
+1407 RFWKTGY
-1414 WASHLGHRKY
+1414 WASHLGHRRY

-1489 WCDDASKPTAK
+1489 WCDDNSKATAK

-1518 VRIVPEWSSYDNKI
+1518 VRIVPEWSEYDNEI
-1532 KQLLKRVQ
+1532 KQFLKQ
-1540 NQKGDASHTGP
+1540 LKEQKERIIQGTPSPQHTG
-1551 SPSPAQSAD
+1551 
-1560 TQQRDEL
+1560 TQRDEL

>member
-1 MQPGPPPVLRVGN
+1 MRVVFVV
-14 AELGLKR
+14 
-21 RQDPSMAARRE
+21 
-32 TRCKTMRILWLLLV
+32 LV
-46 LLQLHHA
+46 LLRVQHVY
-53 HSASKGVT
+53 SASKGVVAT
-61 ASLKAKWPQ
+61 LQAKWSM
-70 TPLLLETSEFISESG
+70 TPLLLETSEFIREDG
-85 DERFWQFVDT
+85 EEKFWQFVDT

-102 KQGESVRSYYNLI
+102 KNGESVRSYYNLI
-115 VRKASQFLSGL
+115 IKKAGQFLTDL
-126 QVSLLKLALSLR
+126 QVSLLKLSLSLR

-156 PEACSAF
+156 PDGCAAF
-163 VSVHGQHACSTKEM
+163 VVVHGQNACSTKDM
-177 KKLLKAA
+177 KKLLKTA
-184 AGRPKPYLYKND
+184 AGRPRPYLYKSD
-196 HKYPGANG
+196 HQYPGVNG
-204 TDLPVVILYAEIGTK
+204 TDLPVAVLYAEIGTK
-219 KFNTFHK
+219 EFNTFHK
-226 VLSERAEE
+226 VLSERAQE
-234 GKLVY
+234 GKVIY
-239 VLRHFVADTKKQ
+239 VLRHFLSESKSEK
-251 NMLLSGYGVE
+251 MLLSGYGVE

-276 VKDAKSSTTYEED
+276 VKESKSVSTDNED
-289 DTDEVQGFLFGKL
+289 ENDEVQGFLFGKL
-302 KESHP
+302 KKSHP
-307 ELREQLGELKRHLLE
+307 ELQDELGELRKHLLE
-322 STNDMAP
+322 STNDMTP
-329 LKVWELQDLSFQAAA
+329 LKVWELQDLSFQAAS
-344 RIMSVPKFDAL
+344 RIMTVPKFDSL
-355 KLMRDLSQNFPSR
+355 KLMQDLSQNFPSR

-380 MRKEIEENQKRLSET
+380 MRKEIEDNQKRLSESM
-395 LGIHPGDAS
+395 GIQPGDAS

-410 HIDLDLHNP
+410 HIDLDIHNP
-419 FSILDVIRG
+419 FSILDILRT
-428 EAKLLEGLHNLG
+428 EATILEGLHNLG
-440 IRGTSMSKFLR
+440 IRGSSVSKFLH
-451 LPVTTV
+451 LPSSTTV

-468 AIMWINDIERDSTYR
+468 SIMWVNDIEKDSMYR
-483 DWPSSLQELLRAT
+483 HWPSSVQELLRAT
-496 FPGVIRQIRRNFFNL
+496 FPGVIRQIRRNFYNL
-511 VLFLDPVQEDSI
+511 VLFLDPVQEESI

-532 YKHKIPLRIGF
+532 YKHNIPLRIGF
-543 VFVVNT
+543 VLVVSA
-549 DDKVDGNE
+549 DDKVDGYL
-557 DAGVAF
+557 DAGVAL
-563 FRVLNYIAEEYDMT
+563 FRLLNYISEEYDEA
-577 QAFLSMVSMYNRV
+577 QAFTSMVSIYNRV
-590 DVGDS
+590 EIGET
-595 LSVHAVTAYLKK
+595 LSVDTVTAYLKK
-607 KFPKANADRIL
+607 KFPKANAARIL
-618 GEDSDYDDKRK
+618 GVDSSYDDNRK
-629 AGGVFYRKSGLGAL
+629 AGGGFYRKSGLGSL
-643 PVALFNG
+643 PVGLFNG
-650 VLLSSEEMD
+650 VPLSSEEMD
-659 PDELETILLQRIMD
+659 PEELETVLLQKIME

-678 QRAVFM
+678 QRSVFM
-684 GQISEGMDVVDFL
+684 GQITDSVDVVDFL
-697 MDQANVV
+697 MEQANVV
-704 PRINPV
+704 PRINPLI
-710 VLSPDRRYLDFTASP
+710 LSSERRYLDFTSSP
-725 VADDWDDSTMFSFLD
+725 VADDWDDTTMFSYLD
-740 SKDKTAVVS
+740 SKDKTAIVS

-754 LTKHEEEMVYGVTIW
+754 FTRDEEEVLYGVTLW
-769 IIADIEQAPGRQML
+769 IVADIEQSSGRQL
-783 LNALKHMKSS
+783 LRNALKHMKSGS
-793 SSSSRVGVINNP
+793 SNCRVGVINNP
-805 SSEPTE
+805 SGKPTE
-811 DNSSLYRAIWAS
+811 DTSALYRAVWAS
-823 FLTQTTKNTL
+823 LLTQSNKNSL

-843 TVQLLTRGTKIKDL
+843 NVELLKQGTKIKHL
-857 LLQGMDQ
+857 LKQGMDH

-873 LEVNFLHS
+873 MEVDFLHS
-881 QQRFCQEVMKLK
+881 QQKYCKEVLKLK

-904 ILGPFAEEEDFSVDD
+904 TLSLLDEEEEFNVEDFH
-919 FYLLEKITLSTSAE
+919 LLEKITLRTSAE
-933 KIKAKV
+933 KIKSKI
-939 KQMNLTPKKACDL
+939 KQMNLNAQKASDL
-952 IMKVDALLAA
+952 IMKVDALLTAS
-962 APKGEPRKDI
+962 PKGEARKDVK
-972 RFMKDKHSVLH
+972 FLKDKHSVLQ
-983 LAPREDEVFYDA
+983 LAQREDEVSYDV
-995 VAVVDPLTRE
+995 VAIVDPLTRD

-1012 LIVLGQVV
+1012 LVVLGQVV
-1020 NMRVQVF
+1020 NMKVQVF

-1038 LKSFYRFV
+1038 LKSFYRYV
-1046 MEAEVSFLGNDTM
+1046 LEPDVSFFGNNSI

-1077 LNMITP
+1077 FNMITP

-1092 SQHDLDNI
+1092 SPYDLDNI

-1140 GMKQDPLMQDTIVM
+1140 GMRQEPLIHDTIVM

-1173 RKGRSEDIYQI
+1173 REGRSEDIYQI

-1192 PPDAGDVIVVLNSF
+1192 PVDAGDVIVVLNSF

-1213 RVQKKPD
+1213 RVQKRPD

-1227 SETTESKGLWD
+1227 SEGTESKGLWD
-1238 SITSVWSTL
+1238 SITSFA
-1247 ERSLTGG
+1247 GG
-1254 SSVEEAEKK
+1254 PSVDEDDKK
-1263 KEDVLNIF
+1263 KDILNIF

-1310 FKEFIPYM
+1310 FKDTISHM
-1318 AEAYG
+1318 AKAYG

-1400 RREMEGY
+1400 RKEMEGY
-1407 RFWKMGY
+1407 RFWKTGY

-1489 WCDDASKPTAK
+1489 WCDDKSKTTAK

-1518 VRIVPEWSSYDNKI
+1518 VRIVSEWSKYDNEI
-1532 KQLLKRVQ
+1532 KHFLKRVKE
-1540 NQKGDASHTGP
+1540 QKEKITKGRSSSSSSSSSPQHTG
-1551 SPSPAQSAD
+1551 
-1560 TQQRDEL
+1560 TRRDEL

>member
-1 MQPGPPPVLRVGN
+1 
-14 AELGLKR
+14 
-21 RQDPSMAARRE
+21 MAPRSD
-32 TRCKTMRILWLLLV
+32 TGIMKILWLLLI
-46 LLQLHHA
+46 LSQLRHA

-70 TPLLLETSEFISESG
+70 TPHLLETSEFISENG
-85 DERFWQFVDT
+85 EEKFWQFVNT

-102 KQGESVRSYYNLI
+102 KHGESVRSYYNLI
-115 VRKASQFLSGL
+115 IKKAGQFLTDL

-138 AYSPAVHA
+138 AYSPTVHA

-156 PEACSAF
+156 PEACPAF
-163 VSVHGQHACSTKEM
+163 VSVHGQLACSTKDM
-177 KKLLKAA
+177 KKLLKTA
-184 AGRPKPYLYKND
+184 AGRPKPYLYKGD

-226 VLSERAEE
+226 VLSEWAEE

-239 VLRHFVADTKKQ
+239 VLRHFVADPKKQ
-251 NMLLSGYGVE
+251 NVLLSGYGVE

-276 VKDAKSSTTYEED
+276 VKDSKSSTTDEDD

-302 KESHP
+302 RKSHP
-307 ELREQLGELKRHLLE
+307 ELQGQLGELRRHLLE

-344 RIMSVPKFDAL
+344 RIMSVPKFDSL

-368 ARSLTRVAVNQD
+368 ARSLTRVAVNQE
-380 MRKEIEENQKRLSET
+380 MRKEIEENQKRLSESM
-395 LGIHPGDAS
+395 GIHPGDAS
-404 LFINGI
+404 LFINGV

-440 IRGTSMSKFLR
+440 IRGTTMSKFLR

-483 DWPSSLQELLRAT
+483 NWPSSLQELLRAT

-549 DDKVDGNE
+549 EDKVNGFE

-563 FRVLNYIAEEYDMT
+563 LRVLNYITEEYDVT

-595 LSVHAVTAYLKK
+595 LSVGTVTAYLKK
-607 KFPKANADRIL
+607 KFPKANAGRIL
-618 GEDSDYDDKRK
+618 GEDSDYDEKRK
-629 AGGVFYRKSGLGAL
+629 AGAAFYRKSGLGAL

-650 VLLSSEEMD
+650 IPLSSEEMD

-684 GQISEGMDVVDFL
+684 GQISEGLDVVDFL
-697 MDQANVV
+697 MEQANVV

-710 VLSPDRRYLDFTASP
+710 ILSPDRRYLDFTASP

-749 KRMKY
+749 RRMKY

-783 LNALKHMKSS
+783 LNALKHMKSGS
-793 SSSSRVGVINNP
+793 SNSRVSVINNP
-805 SSEPTE
+805 SGKPSE

-823 FLTQTTKNTL
+823 FLTQTSKNTL
-833 DFTLK
+833 DFILK
-838 LLKEE
+838 LLKEDA
-843 TVQLLTRGTKIKDL
+843 VQLLMQGTKIKDL

-873 LEVNFLHS
+873 LEVDFLHS
-881 QQRFCQEVMKLK
+881 QQRFCQEVLKLK

-904 ILGPFAEEEDFSVDD
+904 ILGPFAEDEEFSADD
-919 FYLLEKITLSTSAE
+919 FQLLEKITLSTSSE

-939 KQMNLTPKKACDL
+939 KQMNLAPKKACDL
-952 IMKVDALLAA
+952 IMKVDALLSA
-962 APKGEPRKDI
+962 APKGEARKDI
-972 RFMKDKHSVLH
+972 KFMKDKHSVLH
-983 LAPREDEVFYDA
+983 LAPREDEVFYDV
-995 VAVVDPLTRE
+995 VAIVDPLTRE

-1012 LIVLGQVV
+1012 LSVLGQVV

-1046 MEAEVSFLGNDTM
+1046 MEAEVSFLGNDTL

-1092 SQHDLDNI
+1092 SSHDLDNI

-1126 LSTGQPPRGLQFTL
+1126 MSTGQPPRGLQFTL

-1192 PPDAGDVIVVLNSF
+1192 PADAGDVIVVLNSF

-1227 SETTESKGLWD
+1227 SEATESKGLWD
-1238 SITSVWSTL
+1238 SITS
-1247 ERSLTGG
+1247 LTGS
-1254 SSVEEAEKK
+1254 SSVEEGDKK

-1310 FKEFIPYM
+1310 FKESIPHM

-1400 RREMEGY
+1400 RKEMEGY
-1407 RFWKMGY
+1407 RFWKTGY
-1414 WASHLGHRKY
+1414 WASHLAHRKY

-1489 WCDDASKPTAK
+1489 WCDDSSKPTAK

-1518 VRIVPEWSSYDNKI
+1518 MRIVPEWSGYDSEL

-1540 NQKGDASHTGP
+1540 EQNREASRAGP
-1551 SPSPAQSAD
+1551 SATPTQS
-1560 TQQRDEL
+1560 QGSQRDEL